1 MADNCSAEAR
11 AKNRAPNSLH
21 RKADLRAGSSPMKG
35 ELRTKSRRGVTLAG
49 GVRQARHLR
58 LGFRKNRKL
67 FSHR

>member
-1 MADNCSAEAR
+1 
-11 AKNRAPNSLH
+11 
-21 RKADLRAGSSPMKG
+21 MKG
-35 ELRTKSRRGVTLAG
+35 ELRTKSRRGVTLAD